1 MGPHVRFEIA
11 SLFTRV
17 VTLCTVEGIFPRMCP
32 HVSFE
37 IGSLIAREVTLSAP
51 EWFFTCMFP
60 YMVFKMGRICGRI
73 LTMVTNEE
81 LLPVMQSFL
90 EIFFFCHYFH
100 LQGMLFMEL
109 ASRLEDN

>member
-1 MGPHVRFEIA
+1 MVA
-11 SLFTRV
+11 CLQV
-17 VTLCTVEGIFPRMCP
+17 ALCAVEGIFPRMCP